1 MDNDL
6 IRQQIESAKKS
17 FVSTKTKQNDR
28 QFSMANVKHAGT
40 VTDLSR
46 IEQQAQI
53 MTRLKSLMDEAAKTP
68 RQDRQMPQ
76 PEDGHGRPRESA
88 PFWAQKQHD
97 IPPSERFANQQRE
110 QESKM
115 ADTPPSPTQQPEA
128 PSGQAESLQPVSPQP
143 ATPEAVAP
151 EAPAP
156 EAVAPE
162 APAQPEPPIAK
173 APPAM
178 PAKPSQEAA
187 LTAIRS
193 EVFSHMEKAPI
204 PAELLER
211 IEQIEHRASQQQ
223 QDLTSVLKLVRQLA
237 ATQKEYETAA
247 QPKRRGFFSTMIVSV
262 LVIIGFVCVGASGW
276 LYVMNPALVN
286 SVFTQIINSVFI
298 QTIHF
303 VSVVA
308 GMIGINI

>member
-76 PEDGHGRPRESA
+76 PEDGHSRPRESA

-115 ADTPPSPTQQPEA
+115 ADTPPSTSEQTA
-128 PSGQAESLQPVSPQP
+128 VPSEQASQTPQPVM
-143 ATPEAVAP
+143 P
-151 EAPAP
+151 EAPATDASAMP
-156 EAVAPE
+156 DRQVSP
-162 APAQPEPPIAK
+162 PAQ
-173 APPAM
+173 PPAM
-178 PAKPSQEAA
+178 PPKPSNEDA
-187 LTAIRS
+187 LSAIRS

-211 IEQIEHRASQQQ
+211 IEQIEQRANQQQ
-223 QDLTSVLKLVRQLA
+223 QDLTAVLKLVRQLA
-237 ATQKEYETAA
+237 SSQKEMEAGN
-247 QPKRRGFFSTMIVSV
+247 QPKGRGVFATMLFSV
-262 LVIIGFVCVGASGW
+262 LVIIGLICVGAIGW
-276 LYVMNPALVN
+276 LYVMNPDWMN
-286 SVFTQIINSVFI
+286 SIFTQLINTIFS
-298 QTIHF
+298 QTIHLI
-303 VSVVA
+303 SLVA
-308 GMIGINI
+308 GIFGLEM

>member
-17 FVSTKTKQNDR
+17 FVSSKTKQNEK
-28 QFSMANVKHAGT
+28 QFQMAATQPSGSIA
-40 VTDLSR
+40 DLSR
-46 IEQQAQI
+46 LEQQTVI
-53 MTRLKSLMDEAAKTP
+53 MGRLKSLMDEAAQTP
-68 RQDRQMPQ
+68 RQESRSYQDIAQN
-76 PEDGHGRPRESA
+76 RPRETA
-88 PFWAQKQHD
+88 PFWAQTQTD
-97 IPPSERFANQQRE
+97 ISPSERFATQQRE

-143 ATPEAVAP
+143 AT
-151 EAPAP
+151 P

-247 QPKRRGFFSTMIVSV
+247 QPKRRGFFSTMVVSV

>member
-17 FVSTKTKQNDR
+17 FVSTKTKQNDK
-28 QFSMANVKHAGT
+28 QFQMAGT
-40 VTDLSR
+40 QPSGSIADLSR
-46 IEQQAQI
+46 LEQQTLI
-53 MTRLKSLMDEAAKTP
+53 MGRLKSLMDEAARTP
-68 RQDRQMPQ
+68 RQESRSYQDIARNT
-76 PEDGHGRPRESA
+76 PRETT
-88 PFWAQKQHD
+88 PFWAQTQRD
-97 IPPSERFANQQRE
+97 ISPSERFATQQRE

-128 PSGQAESLQPVSPQP
+128 QSGQAGAQPDSQQ
-143 ATPEAVAP
+143 
-151 EAPAP
+151 PAP
-156 EAVAPE
+156 EAVAQS
-162 APAQPEPPIAK
+162 AQPEAAVAEMQPPAQ
-173 APPAM
+173 AAM
-178 PAKPSQEAA
+178 PAKPSNEAA
-187 LTAIRS
+187 LSAIRS

-211 IEQIEHRASQQQ
+211 IEQIEQRASQQQ

-237 ATQKEYETAA
+237 ASQKEFETAS
-247 QPKRRGFFSTMIVSV
+247 QPKRRGFFSTLLFSV
-262 LVIIGFVCVGASGW
+262 LVLIGMVSVGALGW

-286 SVFTQIINSVFI
+286 SVFTQIINSAFI

-308 GMIGINI
+308 GAIGINI

>member
-17 FVSTKTKQNDR
+17 FVSTKTKQNDK
-28 QFSMANVKHAGT
+28 QFQMASTQPSGSIA
-40 VTDLSR
+40 DLSR
-46 IEQQAQI
+46 LEQQTLI
-53 MTRLKSLMDEAAKTP
+53 MGRLKSLMDEAAQTP
-68 RQDRQMPQ
+68 RQESRSYQDIARNT
-76 PEDGHGRPRESA
+76 PRETT
-88 PFWAQKQHD
+88 PFWAQTQRD
-97 IPPSERFANQQRE
+97 ISPSERFATQQRE

-128 PSGQAESLQPVSPQP
+128 QSGQAGAQPDSQQ
-143 ATPEAVAP
+143 
-151 EAPAP
+151 PAP
-156 EAVAPE
+156 EAVAQS
-162 APAQPEPPIAK
+162 AQPEVAVAEMQPPAQ
-173 APPAM
+173 AAM
-178 PAKPSQEAA
+178 PAKPSNEAA
-187 LTAIRS
+187 LSAIRS

-211 IEQIEHRASQQQ
+211 IEQIEQRASQQQ

-237 ATQKEYETAA
+237 ASQKEFETVS
-247 QPKRRGFFSTMIVSV
+247 QPKRRGFFSTLLFSMLVLIGMVSV
-262 LVIIGFVCVGASGW
+262 GALGW

-286 SVFTQIINSVFI
+286 SVFTQIINSAFI

-308 GMIGINI
+308 GAIGINI

>member
-17 FVSTKTKQNDR
+17 FVSTKTKQNDK
-28 QFSMANVKHAGT
+28 QFQMAGT
-40 VTDLSR
+40 QPSGSIADLSR
-46 IEQQAQI
+46 LEQQTLI
-53 MTRLKSLMDEAAKTP
+53 MGRLKSLMDEAARTP
-68 RQDRQMPQ
+68 RQESRSYQ
-76 PEDGHGRPRESA
+76 EIARNTPRETT
-88 PFWAQKQHD
+88 PFWAQTQRD
-97 IPPSERFANQQRE
+97 ISPSERFATQQRE

-128 PSGQAESLQPVSPQP
+128 QSGQAGAQPDSQQ
-143 ATPEAVAP
+143 
-151 EAPAP
+151 PAP
-156 EAVAPE
+156 EAVAQS
-162 APAQPEPPIAK
+162 AQPEAAIAEMQ
-173 APPAM
+173 PPAQAAI
-178 PAKPSQEAA
+178 PAKPSNEAA
-187 LTAIRS
+187 LSAIRS

-211 IEQIEHRASQQQ
+211 IEQIEQRASQQQ

-237 ATQKEYETAA
+237 ASQKEFETVS
-247 QPKRRGFFSTMIVSV
+247 QPKRRGFFSTLLFSMLVLIGMVSV
-262 LVIIGFVCVGASGW
+262 GALGW

-286 SVFTQIINSVFI
+286 SVFTQIINSAFI

-308 GMIGINI
+308 GAIGINI

>member
-17 FVSTKTKQNDR
+17 FVSTKTKQNEQQHDA
-28 QFSMANVKHAGT
+28 QMSMANAKQSGT
-40 VTDLSR
+40 VTNLSR

-115 ADTPPSPTQQPEA
+115 ADTPPSTSEQTA
-128 PSGQAESLQPVSPQP
+128 VPSEQASQTPQPVM
-143 ATPEAVAP
+143 P
-151 EAPAP
+151 EAPATDASAMP
-156 EAVAPE
+156 DRQVSP
-162 APAQPEPPIAK
+162 PAQ
-173 APPAM
+173 PPAM
-178 PAKPSQEAA
+178 PPKPSNEDA
-187 LTAIRS
+187 LSAIRS

-211 IEQIEHRASQQQ
+211 IEQIEHRANQQQ
-223 QDLTSVLKLVRQLA
+223 QDLTAVLKLVRQL
-237 ATQKEYETAA
+237 TAA
-247 QPKRRGFFSTMIVSV
+247 QKELEAGRQQKNSGFLSRMLLS
-262 LVIIGFVCVGASGW
+262 LLAIIGIVCVGAVGW
-276 LYVMNPALVN
+276 LYIMNP
-286 SVFTQIINSVFI
+286 SWMYSIFTQVINTIFS
-298 QTIHF
+298 QTIYLL
-303 VSVVA
+303 S
-308 GMIGINI
+308 MISGLIGLEM

>member
-17 FVSTKTKQNDR
+17 FVSTKTKQNDK
-28 QFSMANVKHAGT
+28 QFQMAGT
-40 VTDLSR
+40 QPSGSIADLSR
-46 IEQQAQI
+46 LEQQTLI
-53 MTRLKSLMDEAAKTP
+53 MGRLKSLMDEAAQTP
-68 RQDRQMPQ
+68 RQESPSYQDIARNT
-76 PEDGHGRPRESA
+76 PRETT
-88 PFWAQKQHD
+88 PFWAQTQRD
-97 IPPSERFANQQRE
+97 ISPSERFATQQRE

-128 PSGQAESLQPVSPQP
+128 QSGQAGAQPDSQQ
-143 ATPEAVAP
+143 
-151 EAPAP
+151 PAP
-156 EAVAPE
+156 EAVAQS
-162 APAQPEPPIAK
+162 AQPEAAVAEMQPPAQ
-173 APPAM
+173 AAM
-178 PAKPSQEAA
+178 PAKPSNEAA
-187 LTAIRS
+187 LSAIRS

-211 IEQIEHRASQQQ
+211 IQQIEQRASQQQ

-237 ATQKEYETAA
+237 ASQKEFETVS
-247 QPKRRGFFSTMIVSV
+247 QPKRRGFFSTLLFSMLVLIGMVSV
-262 LVIIGFVCVGASGW
+262 GALGW

-286 SVFTQIINSVFI
+286 SVFTQIINSAFI

-308 GMIGINI
+308 GAIGINI

>member
-17 FVSTKTKQNDR
+17 FVSTKTKQNDK
-28 QFSMANVKHAGT
+28 QFQMAGT
-40 VTDLSR
+40 QPSGSIADLSR
-46 IEQQAQI
+46 LEQQTLI
-53 MTRLKSLMDEAAKTP
+53 MGRLKSLMDEAAQTP
-68 RQDRQMPQ
+68 RQESRSYQDIARNT
-76 PEDGHGRPRESA
+76 PRETT
-88 PFWAQKQHD
+88 PFWAQTQRD
-97 IPPSERFANQQRE
+97 ISPSERFATQQRE

-128 PSGQAESLQPVSPQP
+128 QSGQAGAQPDSQQP
-143 ATPEAVAP
+143 APKPVAQS
-151 EAPAP
+151 
-156 EAVAPE
+156 
-162 APAQPEPPIAK
+162 AQPEAAVAEMQPPAQ
-173 APPAM
+173 AAM
-178 PAKPSQEAA
+178 PAKPSNEAA
-187 LTAIRS
+187 LSAIRS

-211 IEQIEHRASQQQ
+211 IEQIEQRASQQQ

-237 ATQKEYETAA
+237 ASQKEFETVS
-247 QPKRRGFFSTMIVSV
+247 QPKRRGFFSTLLFSMLVLIGMVSV
-262 LVIIGFVCVGASGW
+262 GALGW

-286 SVFTQIINSVFI
+286 SVFTQIINSAFI

-308 GMIGINI
+308 GAIGINI

>member
-17 FVSTKTKQNDR
+17 FVSTKTKQNDK
-28 QFSMANVKHAGT
+28 QFQMAGT
-40 VTDLSR
+40 QPSGSIADLSR
-46 IEQQAQI
+46 LEQQTLI
-53 MTRLKSLMDEAAKTP
+53 MGRLKSLMDEAAQTP
-68 RQDRQMPQ
+68 RQESPSYQDIARNT
-76 PEDGHGRPRESA
+76 PRETT
-88 PFWAQKQHD
+88 PFWAQTQRD
-97 IPPSERFANQQRE
+97 ISPSERFATQQRE

-128 PSGQAESLQPVSPQP
+128 QSGQAGAQPDSQQL
-143 ATPEAVAP
+143 
-151 EAPAP
+151 AP
-156 EAVAPE
+156 EAVAQS
-162 APAQPEPPIAK
+162 AQPEAAVAEMQPPAQ
-173 APPAM
+173 AAM
-178 PAKPSQEAA
+178 PAKPSNEAA
-187 LTAIRS
+187 LSAIRS

-211 IEQIEHRASQQQ
+211 IEQIEQRASQQQ

-237 ATQKEYETAA
+237 ASQKEFETVS
-247 QPKRRGFFSTMIVSV
+247 QPKRRGFFSTLLFSMLVLIGMVSV
-262 LVIIGFVCVGASGW
+262 GALGW

-286 SVFTQIINSVFI
+286 SVFTQIINSAFI

-308 GMIGINI
+308 GAIGINI

>member
-17 FVSTKTKQNDR
+17 FVSTKTKQNDK
-28 QFSMANVKHAGT
+28 QFQMAGT
-40 VTDLSR
+40 QPSGSIADLSR
-46 IEQQAQI
+46 LEQQTLI
-53 MTRLKSLMDEAAKTP
+53 MGRLKSLMDEAAQTP
-68 RQDRQMPQ
+68 RQESRSYQDIARNT
-76 PEDGHGRPRESA
+76 PRETT
-88 PFWAQKQHD
+88 PFWAQTQRD
-97 IPPSERFANQQRE
+97 ISPSERFATQQRE

-128 PSGQAESLQPVSPQP
+128 QSGQAGAQPDSQQ
-143 ATPEAVAP
+143 
-151 EAPAP
+151 AP
-156 EAVAPE
+156 EAVAQS
-162 APAQPEPPIAK
+162 AQPEAAVAEMQQPAQ
-173 APPAM
+173 AAM
-178 PAKPSQEAA
+178 PAKPSNEAA
-187 LTAIRS
+187 LSAIRS

-211 IEQIEHRASQQQ
+211 IEQIEQRASQQQ

-237 ATQKEYETAA
+237 ASQKEFETVS
-247 QPKRRGFFSTMIVSV
+247 QPKRRGFFSTLLFSMLVLIGMVSV
-262 LVIIGFVCVGASGW
+262 GALGW

-286 SVFTQIINSVFI
+286 SVFTQIINSAFI

-308 GMIGINI
+308 GAIGINI

>member
-17 FVSTKTKQNDR
+17 FVSTKTKQNDK
-28 QFSMANVKHAGT
+28 QFQMAGT
-40 VTDLSR
+40 QPSGSIADLSR
-46 IEQQAQI
+46 LEQQTLI
-53 MTRLKSLMDEAAKTP
+53 MGRLKSLMDEAAQTP
-68 RQDRQMPQ
+68 RQESRSYQDIARNT
-76 PEDGHGRPRESA
+76 PRETT
-88 PFWAQKQHD
+88 PFWAQTQRD
-97 IPPSERFANQQRE
+97 ISPSERFATQQRE

-128 PSGQAESLQPVSPQP
+128 QSGQAGAQPDSQQ
-143 ATPEAVAP
+143 AHEAVAQS
-151 EAPAP
+151 
-156 EAVAPE
+156 
-162 APAQPEPPIAK
+162 AQPEAAVAEMQPPAQ
-173 APPAM
+173 AAM
-178 PAKPSQEAA
+178 PAKPSNEAA
-187 LTAIRS
+187 LSAIRS

-211 IEQIEHRASQQQ
+211 IEQIELRASQQQ

-237 ATQKEYETAA
+237 ASQKEFETVS
-247 QPKRRGFFSTMIVSV
+247 QPKRRGFLSTLLFSMLVLIGMVSV
-262 LVIIGFVCVGASGW
+262 GALGW

-286 SVFTQIINSVFI
+286 SVFTQIINSAFI

-308 GMIGINI
+308 GAIGINI